1 MLSMTINSKQFS
13 WKKFL
18 GCVLLLSLASIAN
31 ADEAALKNPDGS
43 WKWTNRLIHETSPY
57 LLLHAHNPVDW
68 YPWGDEAL
76 ALAKRE
82 NRLIFLSVGYATC
95 YWCHVMEREVFSNPE
110 IAKMMNEHFINI
122 KIDREE
128 RPDLDEIY
136 MTATQLLIQHA
147 GWPNSVFLTPD
158 LKPFYAGTYFPPI
171 DTPNRPGFPT
181 ILDAVHEAWVEREAE
196 VIESANQISTAI
208 EMATSRG
215 FTALTGR
222 ALDPSVTAAALDYLR
237 TAYDETHGGFGAA
250 PKFPSPSN
258 LEFLLSVY
266 IRESGLQTPPKKN

>member
-1 MLSMTINSKQFS
+1 MKNKILIRQSLEKSGAVRKPHLPGLGNYRKQFS
-13 WKKFL
+13 WKKFF
-18 GCVLLLSLASIAN
+18 GCILLLNLAWIAS
-31 ADEAALKNPDGS
+31 ADEAALKNADGS

-110 IAKMMNEHFINI
+110 IAKMMNEDFINI

-136 MTATQLLIQHA
+136 MTATQHA
-147 GWPNSVFLTPD
+147 
-158 LKPFYAGTYFPPI
+158 
-171 DTPNRPGFPT
+171 
-181 ILDAVHEAWVEREAE
+181 H
-196 VIESANQISTAI
+196 
-208 EMATSRG
+208 ATWWL
-215 FTALTGR
+215 AQ
-222 ALDPSVTAAALDYLR
+222 LR
-237 TAYDETHGGFGAA
+237 VPHT
-250 PKFPSPSN
+250 
-258 LEFLLSVY
+258 
-266 IRESGLQTPPKKN
+266 